1 MVDKNE
7 NPAPLKPRKTYTCE
21 YCERE
26 FKFGHHLKEHIICHT
41 GIYPFNCEE
50 CGKGFRRRLGLGKH
64 CCSDPINTRKRICVS
79 DPLKIRKRRVSVI
92 QKTPLDSEKYASHFR
107 SSPMCRGFTVKI
119 NTAEV
124 KSEELAEIDDFNV
137 GLFNCSV
144 CQFSTDNGVKFNQHL
159 ETIEHVDR
167 GLLEFN
173 RSRAKYKCE
182 LCFFTADTE
191 YKYKRHLV
199 TKKHLENE
207 EARTEE
213 EISEKLRNPKI
224 YSCLVCEKPFKDL
237 ISLDEHVEEHKKDEE
252 LTSRSGRKIKQKKF
266 HDDLSIEG
274 LKRKSGDEAKATKVK
289 KVKRSGGP
297 DTSQDSCV
305 GTGVECG
312 ICGDNISSH
321 TAHFIHMLSHVPPE
335 IVKTLPVVEGGGV
348 GWCPHCP
355 GPVQLEMV
363 EQHIPELHNGMEEGE
378 TDLGLKIGGR
388 KLEFDEIDPEELEG
402 LELPDSEWCVPKV
415 VHGGPFGF
423 VNFHSTFY
431 FQWLAG

>member
-1 MVDKNE
+1 MTLMLV
-7 NPAPLKPRKTYTCE
+7 
-21 YCERE
+21 
-26 FKFGHHLKEHIICHT
+26 
-41 GIYPFNCEE
+41 
-50 CGKGFRRRLGLGKH
+50 
-64 CCSDPINTRKRICVS
+64 
-79 DPLKIRKRRVSVI
+79 
-92 QKTPLDSEKYASHFR
+92 
-107 SSPMCRGFTVKI
+107 
-119 NTAEV
+119 
-124 KSEELAEIDDFNV
+124 
-137 GLFNCSV
+137 
-144 CQFSTDNGVKFNQHL
+144 FSTVLCASSALIMELSSTNISKLLSMSTEDSWSSIDPGPSISVSCASSL
-159 ETIEHVDR
+159 LTLSTSTR
-167 GLLEFN
+167 GTWLPRN
-173 RSRAKYKCE
+173 
-182 LCFFTADTE
+182 TW
-191 YKYKRHLV
+191 
-199 TKKHLENE
+199 ENE

-431 FQWLAG
+431 FQRLAG